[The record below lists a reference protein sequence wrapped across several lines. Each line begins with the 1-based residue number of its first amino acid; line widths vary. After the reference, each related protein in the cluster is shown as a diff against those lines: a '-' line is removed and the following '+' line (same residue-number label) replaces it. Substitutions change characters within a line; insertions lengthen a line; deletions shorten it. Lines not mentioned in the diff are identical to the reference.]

1 MISEYYSDE
10 TIINGLTLFF
20 DEEERE
26 EIDFNN
32 ALSTIEEYDEDY
44 FIVIVKNRSFLIHKI
59 LGGVDEL

>member
-44 FIVIVKNRSFLIHKI
+44 FIVVVKSRSFLIHKI